1 MSGDFLAFTIAD
13 LAGVLTLWLVMRGGG
28 RYPWAWSVGAW
39 ATVAGLGTGLIPIAT
54 VMPVA
59 ALTLVI
65 GVGLI
70 APLVGLLAALV
81 LVATPVIVAQQLWGR
96 WRRRALAARVSEA

>member
-13 LAGVLTLWLVMRGGG
+13 LAGVLTLWLLTRGGG

-39 ATVAGLGTGLIPIAT
+39 ATVAALGTGLIPLGT
-54 VMPVA
+54 VVPIA
-59 ALTLVI
+59 ALTMVI

-70 APLVGLLAALV
+70 APLVGLLAVLV
-81 LVATPVIVAQQLWGR
+81 LVVTPVVVAQELWGR
-96 WRRRALAARVSEA
+96 WRRRAIAARVSQA